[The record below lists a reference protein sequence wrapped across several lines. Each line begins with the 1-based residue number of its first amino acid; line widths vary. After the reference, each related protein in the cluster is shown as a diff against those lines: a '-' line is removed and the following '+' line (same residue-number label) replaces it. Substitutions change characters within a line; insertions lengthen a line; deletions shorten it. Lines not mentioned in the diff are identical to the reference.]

1 MISPAAGIVVWL
13 GASLLVVSDGR
24 KGLAVGIALTAAGL
38 ATFAFLTAGPLAA
51 IAIALG
57 GAVAATRRYAT
68 GAEGW
73 AILPPGST
81 PRLVLSIATAL
92 IAFWV
97 AAGLTSGSYAS
108 LRFGVIVAAVLSA
121 ARVLS
126 TNEQTAL
133 LTAVAVLALSAVV
146 ASAIGSSSPSLW
158 PYLAGAF
165 IAAAVGWLPLRRASA
180 A

>member
-13 GASLLVVSDGR
+13 GASLIVVSDGR
-24 KGLAVGIALTAAGL
+24 KGLAVGIALTTVGL
-38 ATFAFLTAGPLAA
+38 ATFAFLTAGPIAA
-51 IAIALG
+51 IALALG
-57 GAVAATRRYAT
+57 GAVAATRRYVT

-81 PRLVLSIATAL
+81 PRLVLSLATAL

-97 AAGLTSGSYAS
+97 AAGLTSGSYVS
-108 LRFGVIVAAVLSA
+108 LRFGVIVAAVLSV

-133 LTAVAVLALSAVV
+133 LSAVALLSLSAAV
-146 ASAIGSSSPSLW
+146 ATAMGSSITSLW
-158 PYLAGAF
+158 PYLGGALV
-165 IAAAVGWLPLRRASA
+165 AAAVGWLPLRRVSA